1 MAAKKKENFIAG
13 AIKKKGAL
21 HEDLG
26 VPQGQKIPA
35 SKLEAAAKKP
45 GKVGQRARF
54 AETLKGLSHKKKA
67 K

>member
-1 MAAKKKENFIAG
+1 MAAKKPEKFIAG
-13 AIKKKGAL
+13 AIKKKGQL
-21 HEDLG
+21 HKDLG
-26 VPQGQKIPA
+26 VPQGEKIPE
-35 SKLEAAAKKP
+35 SKLKAAAKKP